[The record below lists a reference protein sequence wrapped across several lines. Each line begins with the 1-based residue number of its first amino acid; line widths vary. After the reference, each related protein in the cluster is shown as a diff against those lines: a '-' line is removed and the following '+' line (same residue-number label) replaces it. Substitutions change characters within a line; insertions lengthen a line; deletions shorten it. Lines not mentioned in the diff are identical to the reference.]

1 MGKWSSR
8 QNTTNHSESSS
19 SLGKWNLCVGLSK
32 SASWNCCYSLRVT
45 CRRGQKYGWVRQKI
59 AMIKMWFSWFFS
71 LHVSFIL
78 FHVQSFLWSDCY
90 DKLQIS
96 TSFFADILTLYITF
110 PVPAFHGTD
119 VVLIM
124 KALRILEGLG
134 KVSVLAYSN
143 NYFETSKPFVT
154 ATWRCFSTTNT
165 IAVHR
170 SERRYSGRRRCEVP
184 CLERALSSQAVKL
197 MQLQLFWE
205 VSGLRDFQRKSMFCP
220 RPLICWAVKRILF
233 GVERSGCESDVA
245 SSYRDSSPRSLLS
258 LIVAWLFASWLLEI

>member
-59 AMIKMWFSWFFS
+59 ALIKMWFSWFFS
-71 LHVSFIL
+71 LHVSFVL

-90 DKLQIS
+90 NKLHIS

-143 NYFETSKPFVT
+143 YWLIWSNILKRQNHLSPQLDAVFQQLIQPQCIVVKGDT
-154 ATWRCFSTTNT
+154 AD
-165 IAVHR
+165 
-170 SERRYSGRRRCEVP
+170 EDG
-184 CLERALSSQAVKL
+184 VKFL
-197 MQLQLFWE
+197 
-205 VSGLRDFQRKSMFCP
+205 
-220 RPLICWAVKRILF
+220 A
-233 GVERSGCESDVA
+233 
-245 SSYRDSSPRSLLS
+245 
-258 LIVAWLFASWLLEI
+258 